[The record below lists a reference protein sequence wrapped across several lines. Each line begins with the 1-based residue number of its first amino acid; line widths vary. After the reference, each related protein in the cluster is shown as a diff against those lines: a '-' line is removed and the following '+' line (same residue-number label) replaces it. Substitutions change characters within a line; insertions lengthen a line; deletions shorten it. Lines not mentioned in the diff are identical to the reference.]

1 MDTPSH
7 TALGREILSTV
18 RSDLYLSLRFLDAA
32 LSGLTFEMSPLIP
45 SSATDGERLYFQ
57 PHYLFRSYDEN
68 PVLVNRAFLHNLLHC
83 LFSHLYLEP
92 VQNRELWDLCC
103 DICTESILD
112 SLDVPCLRK
121 IPSSLREETYRF
133 IQDNQITLLTPG
145 RLCRLFEGSVFYQRN
160 MLLLEQEFCIDSHV
174 FWPGSRED
182 GPQKQEQ
189 QKRLQEKWQE
199 LGDKTR
205 TSMETFERRD
215 RKSVV

>member
-83 LFSHLYLEP
+83 LFSHLYLELL
-92 VQNRELWDLCC
+92 NRRHQR
-103 DICTESILD
+103 
-112 SLDVPCLRK
+112 SL
-121 IPSSLREETYRF
+121 
-133 IQDNQITLLTPG
+133 
-145 RLCRLFEGSVFYQRN
+145 
-160 MLLLEQEFCIDSHV
+160 
-174 FWPGSRED
+174 
-182 GPQKQEQ
+182 
-189 QKRLQEKWQE
+189 
-199 LGDKTR
+199 TR
-205 TSMETFERRD
+205 IYTFH
-215 RKSVV
+215 KMGA

>member
-92 VQNRELWDLCC
+92 ARNRELWDLCC

-133 IQDNQITLLTPG
+133 IQDNQITLLTCFCWNRNSVSTATYSGPG
-145 RLCRLFEGSVFYQRN
+145 AGRTARRN
-160 MLLLEQEFCIDSHV
+160 RS
-174 FWPGSRED
+174 SRN
-182 GPQKQEQ
+182 GFRKNG
-189 QKRLQEKWQE
+189 RS
-199 LGDKTR
+199 LGTR
-205 TSMETFERRD
+205 HAPAWKPLSGVPERRPAACSE
-215 RKSVV
+215 R